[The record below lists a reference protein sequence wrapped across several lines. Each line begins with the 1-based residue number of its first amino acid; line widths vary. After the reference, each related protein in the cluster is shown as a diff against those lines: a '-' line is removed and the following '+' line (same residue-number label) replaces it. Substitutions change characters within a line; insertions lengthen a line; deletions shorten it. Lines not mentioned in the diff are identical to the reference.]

1 MVPDTEEGE
10 YPQPPDV
17 TWKPKHA
24 SELFTNP
31 KEVWRKQKERI
42 KWVSREKGGRES
54 EREKERVG

>member
-31 KEVWRKQKERI
+31 KEVWRKQGQVVKM
-42 KWVSREKGGRES
+42 
-54 EREKERVG
+54 